1 MTLAVAIVYYLR
13 LDDTSRDEFKHLIQ
27 SLPTERGAKS
37 LQAVLDEAMDTV
49 IARTEIPQGI
59 ALTRGLK
66 ENVFMTAACLLS
78 RTPLLIV
85 GPPGTSKPLAVNIA
99 SDNSNG
105 EDSPSEF
112 YRNHARLSAY
122 HYQCSK
128 QSTSKEI
135 AAVFEK
141 ATQQQE
147 KLDPKKH
154 LCFVFVREIVN
165 V

>member
-1 MTLAVAIVYYLR
+1 MMLAVSVVYYLR
-13 LDDTSRDEFKHLIQ
+13 LDDRSRDEFRQLIQ
-27 SLPTERGAKS
+27 SLPTEQGAKN
-37 LQAVLDEAMDTV
+37 LQTVLDEAMDAV
-49 IARTEIPQGI
+49 IAKTDVPHGI

-66 ENVFMTAACLLS
+66 ENVFMTLTCLLS

-85 GPPGTSKPLAVNIA
+85 GPPGTSKTLAVNIT

-112 YRNHARLSAY
+112 YRKHARLSLY

-141 ATQQQE
+141 ATQRQGT
-147 KLDPKKH
+147 LDPKKH
-154 LCFVFVREIVN
+154 LCK
-165 V
+165 